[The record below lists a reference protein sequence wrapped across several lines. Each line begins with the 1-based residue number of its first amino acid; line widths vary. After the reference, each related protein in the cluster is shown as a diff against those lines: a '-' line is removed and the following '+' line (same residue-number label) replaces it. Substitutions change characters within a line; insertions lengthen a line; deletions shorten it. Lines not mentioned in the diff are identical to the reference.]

1 MVIIT
6 TCLIKIR
13 ENRRMDALDRK
24 ILIALQ
30 ADGRLSV
37 TDLAEQVG
45 LSPTPCARRM
55 ARMEAEGIITGYTAR
70 VDAAKLGY
78 GITVFVFVELERQSQ
93 KTVQDFERAV
103 KRFREVMECHLM
115 TGSRD
120 ILLKIATSD
129 LTAFDA
135 FLEDSLLRVPG
146 IRSTR
151 SSFSLRTMV
160 AREVSP

>member
-1 MVIIT
+1 
-6 TCLIKIR
+6 
-13 ENRRMDALDRK
+13 MDAMDRK
-24 ILIALQ
+24 ILSALQ

-37 TDLAEQVG
+37 TDLAERVG

-55 ARMEAEGIITGYTAR
+55 ARMEADGIITGYAAR

-93 KTVQDFERAV
+93 KTLQEFERAI
-103 KRFREVMECHLM
+103 KRFPEVMECHLM

-129 LTAFDA
+129 LTAFDE
-135 FLEDSLLRVPG
+135 FLENSLLRVEG

-151 SSFSLRTMV
+151 TSFSLRSMV
-160 AREVSP
+160 NREVAP

>member
-1 MVIIT
+1 M
-6 TCLIKIR
+6 
-13 ENRRMDALDRK
+13 RRASLGDFRQMDAMDRK
-24 ILIALQ
+24 ILSALQ

-37 TDLAEQVG
+37 TDLAERVG

-55 ARMEAEGIITGYTAR
+55 ARMEADGIITGYAAR

-93 KTVQDFERAV
+93 KTLQEFERAI
-103 KRFREVMECHLM
+103 KRFPEVMECHLM

-129 LTAFDA
+129 LTAFDE
-135 FLEDSLLRVPG
+135 FLENSLLRVEG

-151 SSFSLRTMV
+151 TSFSLRSMV
-160 AREVSP
+160 NREVAP

>member
-1 MVIIT
+1 
-6 TCLIKIR
+6 
-13 ENRRMDALDRK
+13 MDALDRK
-24 ILIALQ
+24 ILMALQ
-30 ADGRLSV
+30 AEGRLSV
-37 TDLAEQVG
+37 TDLAERVG

-55 ARMEAEGIITGYTAR
+55 ARMEAEGIITGYGAR
-70 VDAAKLGY
+70 VDPAKLGY

-93 KTVQDFERAV
+93 KTVQDFERAI
-103 KRFREVMECHLM
+103 KRFPQVMECHLM

-135 FLEDSLLRVPG
+135 FLEDSLLRVEG

-160 AREVSP
+160 AREVVPGG

>member
-1 MVIIT
+1 
-6 TCLIKIR
+6 
-13 ENRRMDALDRK
+13 MDAMDRK
-24 ILIALQ
+24 ILSALQ

-37 TDLAEQVG
+37 TDLAERVG

-55 ARMEAEGIITGYTAR
+55 ARMEADGIITGYVAR

-93 KTVQDFERAV
+93 KTLQEFERAI
-103 KRFREVMECHLM
+103 KRFPEVMECHLM

-129 LTAFDA
+129 LTAFDE
-135 FLEDSLLRVPG
+135 FLENSLLRVEG

-151 SSFSLRTMV
+151 TSFSLRSMV
-160 AREVSP
+160 NREVAP

>member
-1 MVIIT
+1 
-6 TCLIKIR
+6 
-13 ENRRMDALDRK
+13 MDAMDRK
-24 ILIALQ
+24 ILSALQ

-37 TDLAEQVG
+37 TDLAERVG

-55 ARMEAEGIITGYTAR
+55 ARMEADGIITGYAAR

-93 KTVQDFERAV
+93 KTLQEFERAI
-103 KRFREVMECHLM
+103 KRFPEVMECHLM

-129 LTAFDA
+129 LTAFDE
-135 FLEDSLLRVPG
+135 FLENSLLRVEG

-151 SSFSLRTMV
+151 PDGRLQSTQSGQFMLLKQ
-160 AREVSP
+160 AP

>member
-1 MVIIT
+1 
-6 TCLIKIR
+6 
-13 ENRRMDALDRK
+13 MDMIDRK
-24 ILIALQ
+24 ILATLQ
-30 ADGRLSV
+30 AEGRLSV
-37 TDLAEQVG
+37 TDLADRVG

-93 KTVQDFERAV
+93 KTVQDFERAIQ
-103 KRFREVMECHLM
+103 RFPEVMECHLM

-129 LTAFDA
+129 LRAFDE
-135 FLEDSLLRVPG
+135 FLENSLMRVEG

-151 SSFSLRTMV
+151 TSFSLRTMV
-160 AREVSP
+160 SREIAP

>member
-1 MVIIT
+1 M
-6 TCLIKIR
+6 
-13 ENRRMDALDRK
+13 ARK
-24 ILIALQ
+24 ILSALQ

-37 TDLAEQVG
+37 TDLAERVG

-55 ARMEAEGIITGYTAR
+55 ARMEADGIITGYAAR

-93 KTVQDFERAV
+93 KTLQEFERAI
-103 KRFREVMECHLM
+103 KRFPEVMECHLM

-129 LTAFDA
+129 LTAFDE
-135 FLEDSLLRVPG
+135 FLENSLLRVEG

-151 SSFSLRTMV
+151 TSFSLRSMV
-160 AREVSP
+160 NREVAP

>member
-1 MVIIT
+1 
-6 TCLIKIR
+6 
-13 ENRRMDALDRK
+13 MDAMDRK
-24 ILIALQ
+24 ILSALQ

-37 TDLAEQVG
+37 TDLAERVG

-55 ARMEAEGIITGYTAR
+55 ARMEADGIITGYAAR

-93 KTVQDFERAV
+93 KTLQEFERAI
-103 KRFREVMECHLM
+103 KRFPEVMECHLM

-129 LTAFDA
+129 LTAFDE
-135 FLEDSLLRVPG
+135 FLENSLLRVEG

-151 SSFSLRTMV
+151 TSFSLRSMV
-160 AREVSP
+160 TREVAP

>member
-1 MVIIT
+1 M
-6 TCLIKIR
+6 
-13 ENRRMDALDRK
+13 DRK
-24 ILIALQ
+24 ILSALQ

-37 TDLAEQVG
+37 TDLAERVG

-55 ARMEAEGIITGYTAR
+55 ARMEADGIITGYAAR

-93 KTVQDFERAV
+93 KTLQEFERAI
-103 KRFREVMECHLM
+103 KRFPEVMECHLM

-129 LTAFDA
+129 LTAFDE
-135 FLEDSLLRVPG
+135 FLENSLLRVEG

-151 SSFSLRTMV
+151 TSFSLRSMV
-160 AREVSP
+160 NREVAP